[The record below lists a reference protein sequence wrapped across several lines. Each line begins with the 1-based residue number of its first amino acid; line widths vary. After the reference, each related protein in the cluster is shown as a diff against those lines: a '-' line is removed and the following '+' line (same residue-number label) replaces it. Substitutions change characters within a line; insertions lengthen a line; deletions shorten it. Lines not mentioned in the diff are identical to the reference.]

1 MGYVRRVLV
10 VSIGAVSLIGA
21 GAVGAGAHDRGTLVQ
36 FDSMTPVTGSAVGTV
51 NDRGITGG
59 GLPWVITSGRG
70 EVDRQGRIEVVV
82 TGLVIPVPPFNGT
95 NPASQMAATVSC
107 LTPHGIVNV
116 STLPQTFP
124 ADAAGNVT
132 IEGSVTLPHPCKDPI
147 LFVTSSGGAWFAES
161 NSDAT
166 GD

>member
-1 MGYVRRVLV
+1 MGYLRKVLV
-10 VSIGAVSLIGA
+10 ASVGAVSLIGA
-21 GAVGAGAHDRGTLVQ
+21 GTLSAGARDRGTLIE
-36 FDSMTPVTGSAVGTV
+36 FDAMTPVTGSAVGTV
-51 NDRGITGG
+51 NHRGITGG

-70 EVDRQGRIEVVV
+70 EVDRQVRLEVKV

-107 LTPHGIVNV
+107 LTPRGIVNV

-124 ADAAGNVT
+124 ADNAGNVT
-132 IEGSVTLPHPCKDPI
+132 IEGSVTLPHACKDPI
-147 LFVTSSGGAWFAES
+147 VFVTSSGGAWFAKS
-161 NSDAT
+161 KSDEA